1 MDCLAQPTTGDVSAV
16 KNGASYT
23 ITIKDVISNIAVDVE
38 AVEYQIAANTL
49 DTVPSALSSKFSTID
64 ELKNALRAKVNSAV
78 TASNIAYLDI
88 VLQYKNGTNWV
99 TVTNPSR
106 LPGGRHVDVQVPYS
120 TLAAQNTPDSSY
132 NFSVVHMFT
141 TTMNGQTVGG
151 TESLTS
157 TKQSRT
163 ALRST

>member
-1 MDCLAQPTTGDVSAV
+1 M

-88 VLQYKNGTNWV
+88 VLPVQERHKLGNCYQSV
-99 TVTNPSR
+99 R
-106 LPGGRHVDVQVPYS
+106 LPGGRHGRSGSVQH
-120 TLAAQNTPDSSY
+120 A
-132 NFSVVHMFT
+132 
-141 TTMNGQTVGG
+141 GG
-151 TESLTS
+151 TEHAGQQL
-157 TKQSRT
+157 
-163 ALRST
+163 